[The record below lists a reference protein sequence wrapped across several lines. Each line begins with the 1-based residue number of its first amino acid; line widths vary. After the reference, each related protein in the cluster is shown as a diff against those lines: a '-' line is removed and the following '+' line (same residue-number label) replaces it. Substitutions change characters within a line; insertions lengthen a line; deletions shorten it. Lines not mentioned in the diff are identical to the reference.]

1 MWLTCIHLE
10 HVSIKYSILLRLL
23 LPSTK
28 ETFITTLVLGEI
40 MQIRLF
46 ILFIETNILCTITFQ
61 ILTRNKK
68 FWFFSYQRKLVF
80 SHGKKDLKIQENKF
94 SFVKSMLK
102 CSCYLESLMQSVMSI
117 IYRTFWSYNS
127 SWYFG
132 KIYQLLFDL
141 FNFSFQYL
149 AFLDVFQF
157 QNILKL
163 LVKDW
168 TVSLWSPF
176 KQ

>member
-1 MWLTCIHLE
+1 MDSPYATNSSTYSAIHKDFYHSKKLLGMVIRKKILYLWLTCIHLQN
-10 HVSIKYSILLRLL
+10 VSIKYSILLSLL

-102 CSCYLESLMQSVMSI
+102 CSCYLESLMQSVI
-117 IYRTFWSYNS
+117 
-127 SWYFG
+127 
-132 KIYQLLFDL
+132 
-141 FNFSFQYL
+141 
-149 AFLDVFQF
+149 
-157 QNILKL
+157 
-163 LVKDW
+163 
-168 TVSLWSPF
+168 SLIRIS
-176 KQ
+176 